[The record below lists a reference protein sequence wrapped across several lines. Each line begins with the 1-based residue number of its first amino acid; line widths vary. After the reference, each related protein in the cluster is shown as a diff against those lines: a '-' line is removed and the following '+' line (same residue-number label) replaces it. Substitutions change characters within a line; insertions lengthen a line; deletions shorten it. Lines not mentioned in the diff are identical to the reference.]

1 VTNDPGARGPS
12 KPRRPTGI
20 SRAELEDRVRAR
32 REQFEEANERITA
45 RSGRNLLS
53 AIAIG
58 VTLAVLMVVSLL
70 FISELFLVFV
80 GLITCV
86 GTIELVGA
94 LKKSGRQVPVVPSV
108 LSAAGV
114 SIAAFYGGAS
124 GQWLTLLA
132 GIGLVV
138 LWRLAL
144 LAVPAHRTGGLPQL
158 IRDVTAAVLVQTYV
172 VFLGSISIL
181 LVSQPDGRWWVLS
194 FMVVVICVDTGAY
207 AAGLNF
213 GKHPMAPRISPK
225 KTWEGFAGALLIALV
240 AGVLLAVL
248 LLHEEWWVG
257 LIFGLV
263 LTLTATFGDL
273 AESLLK
279 RDMGIKDM
287 STWLPGHG
295 GFLDRLDSMLPSAA
309 AAYVLYIIFS

>member
-1 VTNDPGARGPS
+1 M
-12 KPRRPTGI
+12 
-20 SRAELEDRVRAR
+20 RAR
-32 REQFEEANERITA
+32 REQFEEANEKITA

-53 AIAIG
+53 AVGIG
-58 VTLAVLMVVSLL
+58 LALGLLMLVSLL
-70 FISELFLVFV
+70 FVTEIFLVFV
-80 GLITCV
+80 GLIACV
-86 GTIELVGA
+86 GSIELVGA
-94 LKKSGRQVPVVPSV
+94 LKKSGRYVPVVPSV
-108 LSAAGV
+108 ISAAGV
-114 SIAAFYGGAS
+114 SVASFYGGAS

-132 GIGLVV
+132 GTGLVLV
-138 LWRLAL
+138 WRLAM
-144 LAVPAHRTGGLPQL
+144 LASPAHRTGGRQL
-158 IRDVTAAVLVQTYV
+158 LRDLAAAVFVQAYV

-181 LVSQPDGRWWVLS
+181 LVAQPDGRWWVLS
-194 FMVVVICVDTGAY
+194 FMIVVVCVDTGAY

-225 KTWEGFAGALLIALV
+225 KTWEGFAGALLVALI
-240 AGVLLAVL
+240 AGVLLSVL
-248 LLHEEWWVG
+248 LLGEPWW
-257 LIFGLV
+257 FGLVFSVV

-309 AAYVLYIIFS
+309 AAYVLFIVFS

>member
-1 VTNDPGARGPS
+1 M
-12 KPRRPTGI
+12 

-53 AIAIG
+53 AVAIG
-58 VTLAVLMVVSLL
+58 LVLGGLMFVSLL
-70 FISELFLVFV
+70 FVTELFLVFV
-80 GLITCV
+80 GLIACI
-86 GTIELVGA
+86 GTLELVGA
-94 LKKSGRQVPVVPSV
+94 LKRSGRYVPVIPSV
-108 LSAAGV
+108 ISAAGV
-114 SIAAFYGGAS
+114 SIASFYAGAS

-132 GIGLVV
+132 GTGLVLV
-138 LWRLAL
+138 WRLGM
-144 LAVPAHRTGGLPQL
+144 LANPAHRADAKQL
-158 IRDVTAAVLVQTYV
+158 LRDLAAAVLVQTYV
-172 VFLGSISIL
+172 VFLASISIL
-181 LVSQPDGRWWVLS
+181 LVAQPDGRWWVLA
-194 FMVVVICVDTGAY
+194 FMLVVICVDTGAY

-225 KTWEGFAGALLIALV
+225 KTWEGFAGALLVALV
-240 AGVLLAVL
+240 AGVLLSIFM
-248 LLHEEWWVG
+248 LHQPWWFG
-257 LIFGLV
+257 LIFGAV

-309 AAYVLYIIFS
+309 AAYVLFIVFS

>member
-1 VTNDPGARGPS
+1 MTDDSGSRGPS
-12 KPRRPTGI
+12 KQRRASAGI

-53 AIAIG
+53 AVAIG
-58 VTLAVLMVVSLL
+58 LVLGGLMFVSLL
-70 FISELFLVFV
+70 FVTELFLVFV
-80 GLITCV
+80 GLIACI
-86 GTIELVGA
+86 GTLELVGA
-94 LKKSGRQVPVVPSV
+94 LKRSGRYVPVIPSV
-108 LSAAGV
+108 ISAAGV
-114 SIAAFYGGAS
+114 SIASFYAGAS

-132 GIGLVV
+132 GTGLVLV
-138 LWRLAL
+138 WRLGM
-144 LAVPAHRTGGLPQL
+144 LANPAHRADAKQL
-158 IRDVTAAVLVQTYV
+158 LRDLAAAVLVQTYV
-172 VFLGSISIL
+172 VFLASISIL
-181 LVSQPDGRWWVLS
+181 LVAQPDGRWWVLA
-194 FMVVVICVDTGAY
+194 FMLVVICVDTGAY

-225 KTWEGFAGALLIALV
+225 KTWEGFAGALLVALV
-240 AGVLLAVL
+240 AGVLLSIFM
-248 LLHEEWWVG
+248 LHQPWWFG
-257 LIFGLV
+257 LIFGAV

-309 AAYVLYIIFS
+309 AAYVLFIVFS